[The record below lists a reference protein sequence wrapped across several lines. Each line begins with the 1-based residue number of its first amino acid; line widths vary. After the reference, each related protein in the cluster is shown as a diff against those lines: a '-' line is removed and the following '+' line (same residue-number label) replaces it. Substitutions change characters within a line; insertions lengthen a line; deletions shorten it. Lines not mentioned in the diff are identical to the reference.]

1 MGLDDPAS
9 AIDRGELSLAAL
21 FDEDMLGDELEA
33 WLAESAL
40 VKRTFRN
47 CAIIAGL
54 IERRYPGEEKSRRQM
69 TISTDLVYDVLRK
82 HQADHLLLRA
92 AYADASTGLLDIR
105 RLSEMLARV
114 KGHITHN
121 PLDHV
126 SPLRVPV

>member
-1 MGLDDPAS
+1 
-9 AIDRGELSLAAL
+9 
-21 FDEDMLGDELEA
+21 MLGDDLEA

-40 VKRTFRN
+40 MKRTFRN

-82 HQADHLLLRA
+82 HQPDHLLLRA
-92 AYADASTGLLDIR
+92 AYADAASGLLDIR

-114 KGHITHN
+114 KGESRTSRSIASRR
-121 PLDHV
+121 
-126 SPLRVPV
+126 SPCR

>member
-40 VKRTFRN
+40 MKRTFRN

-54 IERRYPGEEKSRRQM
+54 IERRFPGEEKSRRQL
-69 TISTDLVYDVLRK
+69 TISTDLVYDVLRS
-82 HQADHLLLRA
+82 HQPDHVLLRA
-92 AYADASTGLLDIR
+92 AWADATT
-105 RLSEMLARV
+105 A
-114 KGHITHN
+114 
-121 PLDHV
+121 PLDV
-126 SPLRVPV
+126 LRLRDVLSRTNSRC